1 MNQSHF
7 LAVGKLMANHRAD
20 VKPRIP
26 VAVVL
31 LLLLLLLYLLNISPS
46 LLLSLLLAVSFTTSS
61 DERSCTAFWPG
72 SDAVFSLLFS
82 LNSSYGLLEC
92 DASDASDAP
101 TNKVIQNRKTK
112 AQEVGL
118 PEIPCMFCGYKDPLE
133 FDLSLHYLEKHR
145 SNLIKLPIGKS
156 SIDDRADYAELSK
169 QKLFESLDE
178 EDDGEADDDDLEDE
192 DEGDE

>member
-1 MNQSHF
+1 
-7 LAVGKLMANHRAD
+7 
-20 VKPRIP
+20 
-26 VAVVL
+26 
-31 LLLLLLLYLLNISPS
+31 
-46 LLLSLLLAVSFTTSS
+46 
-61 DERSCTAFWPG
+61 
-72 SDAVFSLLFS
+72 
-82 LNSSYGLLEC
+82 
-92 DASDASDAP
+92 
-101 TNKVIQNRKTK
+101 
-112 AQEVGL
+112 
-118 PEIPCMFCGYKDPLE
+118 MFCGYKDPLE